1 VDRHLTGE
9 YLARVSYAGP
19 TEPTA
24 DVLAALVAAH
34 NRSIPFE
41 NLDPLMGIPVID
53 LDPEAL
59 VDKLVRRR
67 RGGYCFEQNGL
78 MAEMLSQVG
87 FGVDILGGRVVWMRD
102 DDELPAKTHQ
112 ALAVSVPGEDGRYL
126 VDVGF
131 GGQTLSSP
139 IRLETDTVQQ
149 TRHEPYRI
157 REHGDGL
164 VLETEIR
171 DTWLPLYLF
180 STEPFP
186 MIDRQVGS
194 WYVSTYPKSHF
205 VTGLN
210 VALVT
215 DDARWNLRGRNLAIH
230 SRGEQRADPV
240 RRRRAGRRGTDRTVR
255 DRPVRSRRRRGPRQ
269 RGDGQLT
276 TTSHGSSAAS
286 AMRPSSRA

>member
-1 VDRHLTGE
+1 MTADRIADYFG
-9 YLARVSYAGP
+9 RISYSGP
-19 TEPTA
+19 AEPTFE
-24 DVLAALVAAH
+24 VLADLVAAH

-41 NLDPLMGIPVID
+41 NLDPLMGTPVVD
-53 LDPEAL
+53 LRPEAL
-59 VDKLVRRR
+59 HAKLIGRR

-78 MAEMLSQVG
+78 MAYVLSHLG
-87 FGVDILGGRVVWMRD
+87 FGVDALGGRVVWMNTSG
-102 DDELPAKTHQ
+102 ELPAQTHQ
-112 ALAVSVPGEDGRYL
+112 TLAVAVPGEDGRYL

-139 IRLETDTVQQ
+139 IRLELDTVQQ

-171 DTWLPLYLF
+171 GTWEPLYLF
-180 STEPFP
+180 SVQPFP

-194 WYVSTYPKSHF
+194 WYVSTYPESHF
-205 VTGLN
+205 VTGLT

-230 SRGEQRADPV
+230 HEGESERIRFDTAEQVVDAVVNRFGIDV
-240 RRRRAGRRGTDRTVR
+240 TGL
-255 DRPVRSRRRRGPRQ
+255 
-269 RGDGQLT
+269 GDVEARVSGVMD
-276 TTSHGSSAAS
+276 S
-286 AMRPSSRA
+286 